1 MPHYEILG
9 DQGPTCRLQVLL
21 PVLCAARLF
30 DYLATQILWAT
41 SALSRRF
48 LWVSKACKAIP
59 EKQLNFWSPEF
70 LKSKRF
76 SNLFL
81 NTQPYKW
88 SSDQRRLFLLL
99 DICVYFRLNLKD
111 NMDMWL
117 TCWADRR
124 PKFKHVNCL
133 SDWIDHFIALWLSYH
148 LPTKDIISGFPYFMG
163 MMWKEMR

>member
-1 MPHYEILG
+1 MRYWEIKGRHADSKSSCL
-9 DQGPTCRLQVLL
+9 CCVL
-21 PVLCAARLF
+21 PA
-30 DYLATQILWAT
+30 YLIILAHRYCEQHCFKQEIP
-41 SALSRRF
+41 LSLKR
-48 LWVSKACKAIP
+48 CKAIP
-59 EKQLNFWSPEF
+59 EKQLLNFWSPEF

-99 DICVYFRLNLKD
+99 DICVYLRLNLKD

>member
-9 DQGPTCRLQVLL
+9 DQGPTCKLQVLL
-21 PVLCAARLF
+21 PVLCAACLF
-30 DYLATQILWAT
+30 DCLATQTLWAT

-48 LWVSKACKAIP
+48 LWVSKAYKAIP
-59 EKQLNFWSPEF
+59 EKQVNFWSPEF
-70 LKSKRF
+70 LKSKHF

-88 SSDQRRLFLLL
+88 SSDWRRLFLLL
-99 DICVYFRLNLKD
+99 DICVYSRLILKD
-111 NMDMWL
+111 NMNMWL

-148 LPTKDIISGFPYFMG
+148 LPTEDIISGFPYFMG
-163 MMWKEMR
+163 MMWKETR